1 MSQRLNEKE
10 ARLLELLRQMGKVA
24 VAFSGGVDSTLLAAA
39 AHKALGMQAL
49 AATALSPSLPEWEL
63 HDAKRIAEMI
73 GVRHVVLETQEFSQ
87 DAFVENTSLR
97 CYHCKKERFTALVG
111 WC

>member
-39 AHKALGMQAL
+39 AHKALGTQAL
-49 AATALSPSLPEWEL
+49 AATAFSPSASRRKLL
-63 HDAKRIAEMI
+63 
-73 GVRHVVLETQEFSQ
+73 
-87 DAFVENTSLR
+87 
-97 CYHCKKERFTALVG
+97 
-111 WC
+111 